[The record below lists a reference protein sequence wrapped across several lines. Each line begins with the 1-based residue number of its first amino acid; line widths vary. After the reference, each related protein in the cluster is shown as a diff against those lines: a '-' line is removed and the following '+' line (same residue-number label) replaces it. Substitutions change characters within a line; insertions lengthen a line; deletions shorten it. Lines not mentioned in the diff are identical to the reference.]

1 MTWIGR
7 YINTLNRIGIFMT
20 KKRKKINNIYQYLVW
35 KFLQN
40 PEKVIWPKEIKI
52 AKSLIKDFGE
62 QIFKDLDFSELKLE
76 SLAQFRTEKFKKYLL
91 KQKNLSSLDFKKEHA
106 ILDKEI
112 EVDKPEKKKPKTLI
126 DFLRHGSKEEE
137 ESK

>member
-1 MTWIGR
+1 MP
-7 YINTLNRIGIFMT
+7 

-40 PEKVIWPKEIKI
+40 PEKVSWPKEIKI

-76 SLAQFRTEKFKKYLL
+76 SLAQFRTKKFKKYLA
-91 KQKNLSSLDFKKEHA
+91 KQNKLSSLDFKKEHA

-112 EVDKPEKKKPKTLI
+112 EVGKPERKKPKTLI
-126 DFLRHGSKEEE
+126 DFLRHGSKEE
-137 ESK
+137 KNK

>member
-1 MTWIGR
+1 MP
-7 YINTLNRIGIFMT
+7 

-40 PEKVIWPKEIKI
+40 PEKVSWPKEIKM
-52 AKSLIKDFGE
+52 AKSLIEEFGE
-62 QIFKDLDFSELKLE
+62 QIFKDLDFKELKLE
-76 SLAQFRTEKFKKYLL
+76 SLAQFRTEKFKKYLA
-91 KQKNLSSLDFKKEHA
+91 KQNKLSSLDFKKEHA

-112 EVDKPEKKKPKTLI
+112 EVSKPKEKKPKTLI
-126 DFLRHGSKEEE
+126 DFLRYGSKEEE